1 MQAEFPVP
9 PLDEVLLRQALTHR
23 SYFKEHP
30 GEGGDNERLEFLGDS
45 VVGLIVGDFLYRAH
59 PEADE
64 GELTRRKALLV
75 RKKTL
80 AGFAREIGL
89 SGMIRLGRGEE
100 GSGGR
105 HRDSI
110 LASSFEALVGAV
122 FIGLGMEAA
131 GAFVTG
137 ILQNLVPTG
146 TASPKDSKS
155 RLQEFFLEHFKLLPV
170 YEVVGEEGPPHQ
182 RLFTVEV
189 RLEEKTIAEGCGGSK
204 QEAEQSAATGA
215 LNILMCKGDACVAP
229 SL

>member
-1 MQAEFPVP
+1 MQDEIPVP
-9 PLDEVLLRQALTHR
+9 ALDEDLLRLALTHR
-23 SYFKEHP
+23 SYFIEHP

-75 RKKTL
+75 QKKTL
-80 AGFAREIGL
+80 AYFAREIGL
-89 SGMIRLGRGEE
+89 SSLIRLGRGEE

-105 HRDSI
+105 RRESI

-131 GAFVTG
+131 FSFMTD
-137 ILQNLVPTG
+137 ILRKLVPSG

-155 RLQEFFLEHFKLLPV
+155 RLQEYFLEHFKLLPV
-170 YEVVGEEGPPHQ
+170 YEVVREEGPPHQ

-189 RLEEKTIAEGCGGSK
+189 RLEGKTITEGCGGSK
-204 QEAEQSAATGA
+204 QEAEQSAASAA
-215 LNILMCKGDACVAP
+215 LE
-229 SL
+229 SLI